1 MISGTAIDKERTV
14 PTVRLVIPEE
24 PLAPAEEKGGTRA
37 FDAKA
42 LRIGLLDNAKGNA
55 DHLLAQIAA
64 RLKEE
69 MPVAS
74 VISRRKPGA
83 SQPAGAQVI
92 EDLVRDSDVVI
103 SAMAD

>member
-1 MISGTAIDKERTV
+1 MGTVK
-14 PTVRLVIPEE
+14 LVIPEE
-24 PLAPAEEKGGTRA
+24 PLAPEAQKGGTRA
-37 FDAKA
+37 FDNKA

-55 DHLLAQIAA
+55 DHLLAQIVA

-74 VISRRKPGA
+74 VVSRRKPGA
-83 SQPAGAQVI
+83 SQPAESSVI
-92 EDLVRDSDVVI
+92 DDLVNESDVVI